1 MKMKSLLGVIL
12 AIGVLPAVTA
22 TAADLKIGFVDVKS
36 AVENTKAYQ
45 QGLKRLEAMTGKKQK
60 ELDGLREKIEQAEKD
75 MLGQSM
81 AMSPERL
88 SQKQSE
94 LKDLRKLYSR
104 KQQDAQ
110 EELMSEK
117 NSLDQ
122 GVVLKFYKVVEGY
135 GKKNGYDLI
144 LPNTQ
149 QLVLYGNPAH
159 DVTADITKL
168 LDN

>member
-1 MKMKSLLGVIL
+1 MKMKSLFGVIL
-12 AIGVLPAVTA
+12 ATGLMVSGPVH
-22 TAADLKIGFVDVKS
+22 AAEMKIGIVDVKS

-45 QGLKRLEAMTGKKQK
+45 QGLKRLEEMTGKKQK
-60 ELDGLREKIEQAEKD
+60 ELDTLREKIEQSEKD

-94 LKDLRKLYSR
+94 LKDLRKLYTR

-110 EELMSEK
+110 EELMGEK

-122 GVVLKFYKVVEGY
+122 TVILKFYKVVEEY
-135 GKKNGYDLI
+135 GKKNAYDLI

-149 QLVLYGNPAH
+149 QIVLYGNSSH
-159 DVTADITKL
+159 DITADITSL
-168 LDN
+168 LDK